1 MQNDRYVVDKYGL
14 TKQMR
19 AFVKEYIV
27 DYSGTKA
34 AIRAGYSKKTA
45 NPQASRLLAKVSIQ
59 DAIKREEQKLQNRY
73 HVTKERILRELAII
87 GFSDI
92 DDYMTVTED
101 GTVQINTLKQL
112 PLSSSKAIKTI
123 KEKKKTMQ
131 VGGEMDI
138 SVTDVQTEFTLHDK
152 IAALQLMGKE
162 ICMFKDKVAHE
173 LTGKDGGPI
182 KVEDYTDEQLLL
194 IIARAGG
201 NRNVKA
207 KAIKGKPA

>member
-59 DAIKREEQKLQNRY
+59 EAIGREEKKLQNRY

-92 DDYMTVTED
+92 DDYLTIDKE
-101 GTVQINTLKQL
+101 GTVRINTLEQL

-131 VGGEMDI
+131 IGEDTNI

-152 IAALQLMGKE
+152 IAALQLMGRE
-162 ICMFKDKVAHE
+162 ICMFKEKVSHE

-182 KVEDYTDEQLLL
+182 KVEDYSDEQLLL
-194 IIARAGG
+194 IIARGSG
-201 NRNVKA
+201 HSTNKA